1 MRVAAFLL
9 CGWSCVALT
18 LQTEAN
24 PIRKIVT
31 LLQDM
36 QKEITA
42 EGEKEKKL
50 YDKFMCYCEGNTDG
64 MSKSAEEAAQRITE
78 LKAKLEAEQAEKVG
92 LDQELMQ
99 HKQDREAAKQDLAKA
114 ESLRAKEKAEYETYV
129 GEARTNIEAMTGAIA
144 ALEKGMGRTF
154 LQSKDTAAR
163 LRKVVQSSP
172 SVDDYQRSTVLSFLG
187 QNPFGD
193 YSSQSGEIV
202 GILKTMK
209 DDMDKDLNGAIS
221 TEEAAASSHEG
232 LVAAKKSEIAAAS
245 QAIEAKTK
253 RTGALAVSIVTT
265 GGDIKDTTS
274 ELSDTQAFLANL
286 ASECASK
293 KTEWD
298 ERSKMRAEEVSAISE
313 AIKVLNDDDALDL
326 FKKTLSLAQDP
337 SQQSKTYGF
346 LQRAA
351 GSSRAQRAL
360 DAIAKAV
367 PGPIDAQFGLLQY
380 TLNAKKVDFSK
391 VISMIDGMVIVLKE
405 EQKNDD
411 AQKAFC
417 DKDLD
422 SSAATKADTEEE
434 IQASEALI
442 EETKESSA
450 SLAEEVATLQKE
462 IVTLDKA
469 VAEATEQRKEEHADA
484 LQFQTENN
492 AALQLIEKAKNRLL
506 KFYRPTEYKEPPKQ
520 ELTDEE
526 KILAS
531 SGRSD
536 LIATDA
542 PEMIMGT
549 TQTVYVQVA
558 QQKDTPPPPPET
570 WGAYQKKDGKS
581 NGVMALMDRLAAD
594 LAAEM
599 KEAQHDEE
607 TSQKDYERLMGDSQA
622 SRAQKAEGIT
632 RKSAAKADLDVK
644 VQNTAEALDSQNIDL
659 QNVQEY
665 IVKLHSSCDFL
676 IQNYDLRKAA
686 RSNELDSLANAK
698 SVLSGANFS

>member
-1 MRVAAFLL
+1 M
-9 CGWSCVALT
+9 
-18 LQTEAN
+18 
-24 PIRKIVT
+24 
-31 LLQDM
+31 
-36 QKEITA
+36 
-42 EGEKEKKL
+42 
-50 YDKFMCYCEGNTDG
+50 
-64 MSKSAEEAAQRITE
+64 
-78 LKAKLEAEQAEKVG
+78 
-92 LDQELMQ
+92 
-99 HKQDREAAKQDLAKA
+99 LA
-114 ESLRAKEKAEYETYV
+114 
-129 GEARTNIEAMTGAIA
+129 
-144 ALEKGMGRTF
+144 
-154 LQSKDTAAR
+154 
-163 LRKVVQSSP
+163 
-172 SVDDYQRSTVLSFLG
+172 
-187 QNPFGD
+187 
-193 YSSQSGEIV
+193 
-202 GILKTMK
+202 
-209 DDMDKDLNGAIS
+209 DMDKDLNGAIS

-253 RTGALAVSIVTT
+253 RSGTLAVSIVTT
-265 GGDIKDTTS
+265 EGDIKDTTS
-274 ELSDTQAFLANL
+274 ELDDTQAFLANL

-293 KTEWD
+293 KSEWD

-337 SQQSKTYGF
+337 AQQSKTYGF
-346 LQRAA
+346 LQRAS

-360 DAIAKAV
+360 VYIKDMVA
-367 PGPIDAQFGLLQY
+367 PTDAQFGLLQFK
-380 TLNAKKVDFSK
+380 LSAKKVDFTK
-391 VISMIDGMVIVLKE
+391 VIAMIDGMVIVLKE
-405 EQKNDD
+405 EQSNDD

-417 DKDLD
+417 DKDMA
-422 SSAATKADTEEE
+422 SSAASKKDTEEE
-434 IQASEALI
+434 IESSEALI

-450 SLAEEVATLQKE
+450 ALAEEVATLQKE
-462 IVTLDKA
+462 IVALDKA

-520 ELTDEE
+520 ELTEE
-526 KILAS
+526 ERILAS

-558 QQKDTPPPPPET
+558 QKEAPPPPPET

-599 KEAQHDEE
+599 KEAQHEEE
-607 TSQKDYERLMGDSQA
+607 TSQKDYERLMADSQA

-644 VQNTAEALDSQNIDL
+644 VQNTAEALDSHNIDL